1 MREKAQ
7 LVKKNLSDLF
17 MSDVFVTKRD
27 WLGCCGI
34 CLPGDNQSEGHKNQ
48 RWLSKLKFFLSASLF
63 TYLFIAYFHSIDL
76 S

>member
-48 RWLSKLKFFLSASLF
+48 RWLSKLKFFYLPVYLLIYSLLIF
-63 TYLFIAYFHSIDL
+63 KVSTFR
-76 S
+76 